1 MKVAKFGGS
10 SLSNASQ
17 IKKVAA
23 IVQGDKDIKTIV
35 VSAPG
40 KRFSDDVKVTDLLI
54 ALYTNKIAGIDVT
67 DVLEEILER
76 YRSITKELKL
86 SDELVIEFKNILLDR
101 LQNIKEHD
109 YLLDALKSSGEDFNA
124 RLIAAYFQTLNVDA
138 KYVSPR
144 EAGMIVTDTP
154 GEARLIPSAY
164 KNIEKLKNYKEEL
177 LVIPGFFGISEDDN
191 IITFARGGSDITGA
205 IIARGISASIYENF
219 TDESHIYAAH
229 PGIIDN
235 PYKIEEITYKE
246 MRELAYAGFG
256 IFHDEALEPLYQE
269 NIPVMIRNTNEP
281 DIEGTKIVAERE
293 IDPDIPVIG
302 FSCDEGFTSISLHKY
317 LLNKEVG
324 FTKRILQI
332 LEDYNISYEHMP
344 SGIDD
349 VSIIIRSSQF
359 TGNESLDNII
369 SDIKQQIEPEWIEI
383 EKDLSLLF
391 IVGLGMARQVG
402 TVKRVTTALAEKN
415 VNIRMMNQGST
426 EYSMMFAIETK
437 DHVPAIEGLFK
448 EFFSHTLT

>member
-23 IVQGDKDIKTIV
+23 IVKGDRDIKTIV

-40 KRFSDDVKVTDLLI
+40 KRFDDDVKVTDLLI
-54 ALYTNKIAGIDVT
+54 ALYTNKVANMDTTEIID
-67 DVLEEILER
+67 EILDR
-76 YRSITKELKL
+76 YRSITEELSLDTKL
-86 SDELVIEFKNILLDR
+86 VESFEAILNERLNTIEDPA
-101 LQNIKEHD
+101 

-124 RLIAAYFQTLNVDA
+124 QLISSYLNTLGLSS
-138 KYVSPR
+138 KYVSPK
-144 EAGMIVTDTP
+144 EAGIIVSNTP
-154 GEARLIPSAY
+154 ANARLLRSSYDDI
-164 KNIEKLKNYKEEL
+164 NKLKDYDEDV
-177 LVIPGFFGISEDDN
+177 LVIPGFFGYSEEGD

-205 IIARGISASIYENF
+205 IIARGISADIYENY
-219 TDESHIYAAH
+219 TDESYIFAAH
-229 PGIIDN
+229 PGIIDD
-235 PYKIEEITYKE
+235 PYKIKEITYKE

-269 NIPVMIRNTNEP
+269 KIPVMIRNTNDP
-281 DIEGTKIVAERE
+281 TVEGTKIVADRE
-293 IDPDIPVIG
+293 LDPEVPVIG
-302 FSCDEGFTSISLHKY
+302 FSCDEGFIAISLHKY

-349 VSIIIRSSQF
+349 ISIIIRSKQF
-359 TGNESLDNII
+359 EGNDYLERII
-369 SDIKQQIEPEWIEI
+369 EDIDTQLEPEWIEV
-383 EKDLSLLF
+383 EDNLSLLF

-402 TVKRVTTALAEKN
+402 TVQRVATALADSN
-415 VNIRMMNQGST
+415 INIRMMNQGST
-426 EYSMMFAIETK
+426 EYSMMFAIQSQ
-437 DHVPAIEGLFK
+437 DHAPAIKALFK
-448 EFFSHTLT
+448 QFF

>member
-23 IVQGDKDIKTIV
+23 IVKGDSDIKTIV

-40 KRFSDDVKVTDLLI
+40 KRFDDDVKVTDLLI
-54 ALYTNKIAGIDVT
+54 ALYTNKVANMDTSKIID
-67 DVLEEILER
+67 EIMDR
-76 YRSITKELKL
+76 YRSIAEELSLETKIVE
-86 SDELVIEFKNILLDR
+86 SFEAILNDR
-101 LQNIKEHD
+101 LNNIEEQA

-124 RLIAAYFQTLNVDA
+124 QLISTYLNTLGLSS
-138 KYVSPR
+138 KYVSPK
-144 EAGMIVTDTP
+144 EAGIIVSNTP
-154 GEARLIPSAY
+154 ANARLLQSSYDEI
-164 KNIEKLKNYKEEL
+164 KKLKDYEEDV
-177 LVIPGFFGISEDDN
+177 LVIPGFFGYSEDDD

-205 IIARGISASIYENF
+205 IIARGLSADIYENY
-219 TDESHIYAAH
+219 TDESYIFAAH

-235 PYKIEEITYKE
+235 PYKIKEITYKE

-269 NIPVMIRNTNEP
+269 KIPVMIRNTNDP
-281 DIEGTKIVAERE
+281 TVEGTKIVAERAL
-293 IDPDIPVIG
+293 DPKVPVIG
-302 FSCDEGFTSISLHKY
+302 FSCDEGFISINLHKY

-349 VSIIIRSSQF
+349 ISIIIRSNQF
-359 TGNESLDNII
+359 EGNDNLERVIE
-369 SDIKQQIEPEWIEI
+369 DIDTQLEPEWIEV
-383 EKDLSLLF
+383 EDNLSLLF

-402 TVKRVTTALAEKN
+402 TVQRVTTALADSN
-415 VNIRMMNQGST
+415 INIRMMNQGST
-426 EYSMMFAIETK
+426 EYSMMFAIQSQ
-437 DHVPAIEGLFK
+437 DHVPAIKALFNQ
-448 EFFSHTLT
+448 FF